1 MLVKPEEPEQY
12 VLIRSLTTD
21 ELFVISA
28 GNWADYGWEMKGK
41 PPRFE
46 LVISGEK
53 GYLTMLEQLA
63 NAEDGSTEE
72 TK

>member
-1 MLVKPEEPEQY
+1 MTQEVKPKEY
-12 VLIRSLTTD
+12 VLIRSLKDDALYAITAN
-21 ELFVISA
+21 S
-28 GNWADYGWEMKGK
+28 WADYKWEMKNK
-41 PPRFE
+41 PPKFE
-46 LVISGEK
+46 LVMSGEK